1 MMPWLIIRWVYKM
14 FNWFRAAVSAAAR
27 RYACYQNCQYR
38 ALFWQPCLKVG
49 VQEGLNFQYLMI
61 LSENACFL
69 RHNLFQKWKFLH
81 LKTKY
86 AFLTFSGSNTDH
98 YPRATVAMETVDQ
111 GIKLKLVE
119 LFFLKY
125 EHKWPWF

>member
-1 MMPWLIIRWVYKM
+1 
-14 FNWFRAAVSAAAR
+14 
-27 RYACYQNCQYR
+27 
-38 ALFWQPCLKVG
+38 
-49 VQEGLNFQYLMI
+49 MI
-61 LSENACFL
+61 LSENAYFL

-125 EHKWPWF
+125 QHKWPWF